1 LTSLLRTALDRTRRG
16 RLVLTSSVVVGLL
29 AAPLALGATGQGPI
43 GGGTRNPS
51 SNTSSGYS
59 NETQIIGSVAQNQ
72 GGLAANTPPALRPR
86 HDQDGGQAPFA
97 TNGTGMVAN
106 LNADKVGGKNADV
119 AKGSLLF
126 AVVAADGAI
135 GANRGVPA
143 NAKATVGAA
152 GSDPTFT
159 VPMPSDVSGCAYT
172 ASPTAATTGG
182 PLVVAPGGDKATVV
196 VTEHR
201 ATTPVGFHL
210 QVTC

>member
-43 GGGTRNPS
+43 GGGTSNPS

-72 GGLAANTPPALRPR
+72 GGWPPTRLLRLGL
-86 HDQDGGQAPFA
+86 DMTKTVDKAPFA

-106 LNADKVGGKNADV
+106 LNADKVDGKNADV
-119 AKGSLLF
+119 ATGSLLF

-159 VPMPSDVSGCAYT
+159 VPMPSDVSACAYT

-182 PLVVAPGGDKATVV
+182 PLVVAPGGDKAPVV
-196 VTEHR
+196 VTEPAPPR
-201 ATTPVGFHL
+201 RWASISR
-210 QVTC
+210 